1 MGGFLVVIPAAGFLD
16 DLFAI
21 LDQLDLTDALALN
34 GTGNGLKG
42 V

>member
-1 MGGFLVVIPAAGFLD
+1 MGGFLVVIPAAGLLD
-16 DLFAI
+16 DLFSI
-21 LDQLDLTDALALN
+21 LDQFNLAGTLALN